1 MATLESP
8 SAGDFVGREHRLA
21 VRVYYEDT
29 DFTGVVY
36 HASYARFFERGRT
49 DGLRLM
55 GVGHAELLA
64 LPEPCAFAVTR
75 LAIDFVSA
83 ARIDD
88 ALVVH
93 TWFEAARGPR
103 LFIRQEISRA
113 GALVA
118 RAEVAAACIR
128 PEDGRARRPPPGMA
142 ERVAPYLAAL
152 VGEAE

>member
-1 MATLESP
+1 MATSEDP
-8 SAGDFVGREHRLA
+8 SAGAFVGREHRLP

-29 DFTGVVY
+29 DFSGVVY

-49 DGLRLM
+49 DGLRLL
-55 GVGHAELLA
+55 GVGHTELLA

-75 LAIDFVSA
+75 LVIDFVSA

-88 ALVVH
+88 ALLVH
-93 TWFEAARGPR
+93 TWFEEVKGPR
-103 LFIRQEISRA
+103 LSIRQEISRA

-128 PEDGRARRPPPGMA
+128 PADGRARRPPPGMA
-142 ERVAPYLAAL
+142 ERLAPYLAR
-152 VGEAE
+152 